1 MKKRRKN
8 KFFIGAL
15 LSAALLSGCGDDEQ
29 YVFTSTNTNPA
40 VAPLARND
48 AFPALGNATLNQ
60 AAAAGVLTNDTPN
73 GATITSFDATGSQ
86 GGTLSL
92 NQDGSFTYTPA
103 ANFVGA
109 ETFTYTL
116 SNSVGSS
123 TATVTLTSTGRGR
136 FVDNSVGTNGTG
148 TQASPFNNLA
158 SAIAAAQSGD
168 TIFVARGDG
177 SNNGMTGGF
186 ALPAGV
192 NLTGEGTGL
201 ILAQTI
207 VPAGQAPTLQGPIT
221 CGGNN
226 VIKGITIDG
235 SASDLVVINGVG
247 DVTISDSTLSNPT
260 DDHISIINGSGTLNV
275 LRNTLN
281 LPANNNRDFIDVD
294 NASTNATI
302 VANNN
307 TFSNTGGQNVN
318 GLLYIETAGASQIAL
333 TFKSNIAD
341 GTAAQQFGY
350 GVYLDNMGN
359 GACTVD
365 IDGNTFDQFNR
376 PGRYPIGVFSTDAPT
391 SGSITNNT
399 ATNCGFAGIYAAA
412 GGTGSITISGNTVDT
427 AQYGIYSY
435 FDRDGTMVVNNN
447 TIRNSTNVAIYSEIF
462 GTNATGKIAVRN
474 NVLNSNTESFYGYT
488 PNAGQTLCVDMTGN
502 TLDSNIRFDGN
513 NVGTV
518 NVERKEAA
526 QGGPLSAVN
535 TFSGGVTVQDVN
547 PTVTSVVAG
556 ACQIP

>member
-1 MKKRRKN
+1 M
-8 KFFIGAL
+8 FFISAL
-15 LSAALLSGCGDDEQ
+15 LSTALLAGCGDDEQ
-29 YVFTSTNTNPA
+29 YVFTSTNNNA
-40 VAPLARND
+40 VVAPSAQND
-48 AFPALGNATLNQ
+48 SFPALGNATLNQ
-60 AAAAGVLTNDTPN
+60 SAAAGVLTNDTPN
-73 GATITSFDATGSQ
+73 GGTITAFDAVGSQ
-86 GGTLSL
+86 GGAISL
-92 NQDGSFTYTPA
+92 NQDGSFTYTPVN
-103 ANFVGA
+103 NFVGT
-109 ETFTYTL
+109 ETFSYTL
-116 SNSVGSS
+116 SNSAGDS
-123 TATVTLTSTGRGR
+123 TATVTLTSTARGR

-158 SAIAAAQSGD
+158 SAIAIAQSGD

-177 SNNGMTGGF
+177 SNTGMTGGF
-186 ALPAGV
+186 TLPAGV

-235 SASDLVVINGVG
+235 STSDLVVINGVG

-260 DDHISIINGSGTLNV
+260 DDHISVINGSGTLNV

-281 LPANNNRDFIDVD
+281 LPSNNNRDYIDVD

-302 VANNN
+302 VANDN
-307 TFSNTGGQNVN
+307 TFSTTAGQNVN
-318 GLLYIETAGASQIAL
+318 GLLFIEPTGTSQIAV
-333 TFKSNIAD
+333 TFKSNVAD
-341 GTAAQQFGY
+341 GAAGQQFGY
-350 GVYLDNMGN
+350 GVYLDNMGT

-365 IDGNTFDQFNR
+365 IDGNTFDQFNES
-376 PGRYPIGVFSTDAPT
+376 GHYPIGVFSTNGPT

-399 ATNCGFAGIYAAA
+399 ATNSGFAGIYASA
-412 GGTGSITISGNTVDT
+412 GGTSSIAITGNTLDT
-427 AQYGIYSY
+427 TQYGVYSY
-435 FDRDGTMVVNNN
+435 FDRDGTVVVTDN

-474 NVLNSNTESFYGYT
+474 NMLSSNTESFYGYT
-488 PNAGQTLCVDMTGN
+488 QNAGQTLCVDMTGN

-526 QGGPLSAVN
+526 QGGPLSSVN
-535 TFSGGVTVQDVN
+535 TFEGGAVVQDVN
-547 PTVTSVVAG
+547 PTVTSVAAG